1 MKKWLLV
8 LVLLTS
14 AALVTALAVWA
25 PWSSTQETATGTS
38 TKDTATGEGWSA
50 TASFPDNP
58 GLSAHVEPID
68 PDSEQA
74 TVFPTDTTLRAL
86 ADFSLEGDEFP
97 ANGAEVSF
105 TLDDPLAEDKGAV
118 IAHWN
123 EASKQWEPVATVLSE
138 DRRSVTADV
147 THFSQYGFFDYLF
160 NAIGQVTGNAAS
172 SGVTC
177 DQPIPSWADPQY
189 FDDINSPVL
198 WCGGKDSNNADLLV
212 AKLKMNRDTA
222 AKVTIAIDPAWAWS
236 DLWRPLSPTDLV
248 TMAASAELPS
258 NPFSKREY
266 LVQPFG
272 ELHFGFS
279 RSALEDLY
287 YGGANQPLIQVETGW
302 FYSAAGL
309 MWSQLSEQAGGDS
322 PIAAI
327 SSTMAMFNCG
337 QALLGA
343 NSESNA
349 VDGFRGTLTCLGTQ
363 ESKDLIHRGVR
374 TFLADRYPH
383 LTDGWI
389 TVHSKKILSKFEVLG
404 TGVQA
409 VSLSMKAFSAYGDS
423 TLPESVRQFQFSPSL
438 EAVKA
443 RAPQEKTFSGT
454 QMGTSYSFTY
464 PKDWS
469 VAEQSENEFSPGLTV
484 SDSSGNKVATLS
496 IFSVWG
502 ATAIQGQLRPVA
514 RTTHQPALGSMS
526 SGGPGGRGASPFH
539 VRTVTMDL
547 TDYPADVA
555 TYGWPQPVAVAVS
568 ADMRTTEQTATELPP
583 YLLAGIGVINASAN
597 PNGQPSAVVQFGT
610 TRHFATLQEAEAWT
624 STDEYQSVVDMIA
637 SFDG

>member
-8 LVLLTS
+8 LALLTS
-14 AALVTALAVWA
+14 AALVAGLAVWA
-25 PWSSTQETATGTS
+25 PWSSPQETAIGTA
-38 TKDTATGEGWSA
+38 TKDLATGEGWSA
-50 TASFPDNP
+50 AASFPDNP
-58 GLSAHVEPID
+58 DLTAHVEPAG
-68 PDSEQA
+68 PDNEQTA
-74 TVFPTDTTLRAL
+74 VFPVDTTLRAL
-86 ADFSLEGDEFP
+86 ADYSVEGADFP
-97 ANGAEVSF
+97 AGGAEISF
-105 TLDDPLAEDKGAV
+105 TLDEPLAEDRGAA

-123 EASKQWEPVATVLSE
+123 ETSKRWDPVEAVLSE
-138 DRRSVTADV
+138 DRRTVTAEV

-198 WCGGKDSNNADLLV
+198 WCGGKDANNADLLV

-222 AKVTIAIDPAWAWS
+222 AKVTIAIDPDWAWS
-236 DLWRPLSPTDLV
+236 DLWQGSPTDLA
-248 TMAASAELPS
+248 TMAASAELSS
-258 NPFSKREY
+258 NPFGKREY
-266 LVQPFG
+266 LIQPFG

-287 YGGANQPLIQVETGW
+287 YGGDNPPLIQVETGW

-309 MWSQLSEQAGGDS
+309 MWSQLGGMADGDS

-327 SSTMAMFNCG
+327 SSTMAMLDCG
-337 QALLGA
+337 QALLTA
-343 NSESNA
+343 NSSSNA
-349 VDGFRGTLTCLGTQ
+349 VEGFRGTLACLGTQ
-363 ESKDLIHRGVR
+363 QSKDLVHRGVR
-374 TFLADRYPH
+374 TVLADRYPH

-389 TVHSKKILSKFEVLG
+389 TVHSRKILSKFAILG
-404 TGVQA
+404 AGVQT
-409 VSLSMKAFSAYGDS
+409 VSLSTKAFSAIGDA
-423 TLPESVRQFQFSPSL
+423 TLPDSVRQFQFSPSL
-438 EAVKA
+438 DAIRA
-443 RAPQEKTFSGT
+443 RAPQKKTYDGT
-454 QMGTSYSFTY
+454 QMGTNYSFSY

-469 VAEQSENEFSPGLTV
+469 VVELSENEFLPGLTV

-502 ATAIQGQLRPVA
+502 ATAVQGQFRPVA
-514 RTTHQPALGSMS
+514 LTTHQPGTGSMS
-526 SGGPGGRGASPFH
+526 AGRPGGSGASSFH

-568 ADMRTTEQTATELPP
+568 ADMRTTEETATELPP
-583 YLLAGIGVINASAN
+583 YLLAGIGVINAIAN

-624 STDEYQSVVDMIA
+624 STDEYQRVVDMIA